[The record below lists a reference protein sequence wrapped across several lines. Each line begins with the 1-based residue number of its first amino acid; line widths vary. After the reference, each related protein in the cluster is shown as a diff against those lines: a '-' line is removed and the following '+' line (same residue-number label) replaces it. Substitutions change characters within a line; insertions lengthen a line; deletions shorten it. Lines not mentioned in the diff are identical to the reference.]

1 MRQQKLQERFQ
12 FESTQ
17 MKGYEL
23 IYPCPDK
30 VMNDKY
36 DEMINKSQELWDEF
50 YVGKNRRK
58 EQHNLAQ

>member
-1 MRQQKLQERFQ
+1 
-12 FESTQ
+12 

-30 VMNDKY
+30 VKNDKY
-36 DEMINKSQELWDEF
+36 DEMIDKSQELWDEF

-58 EQHNLAQ
+58 EQLNLAH

>member
-1 MRQQKLQERFQ
+1 
-12 FESTQ
+12 